1 MVLKKN
7 GLALT
12 SDIGTRSPMQKWLQ
26 KLEWLGLVILLCFP
40 GSILFGQGFDRGNL
54 IFYGMGMGGLG
65 NNSGSIQKQVFNYN
79 FPGYLTFNTVSTD
92 IVSRYL
98 SYTFYTEF
106 TEERTK
112 LSSRGGEIGI
122 EYGIFKY
129 FGIGL
134 SSTYQVISSAKF
146 RTVDSRIGTVSA
158 LSSRSV
164 SNQLDLLNVSD
175 AAQLFFQTK
184 RDFYSALTAD
194 LNLFY
199 HMNPNSSFDPYL
211 KIGAGYGS
219 ENLYGG
225 TINRVFGSLGVR
237 YHFNNR
243 FFISAELEHANA
255 YVVYYKAPSTGYR
268 NKGNYE
274 ETAAK
279 IGFGLNFSLS
289 KQDSS
294 NTEEIPKKVIESV
307 ASDVVTNSNPV
318 NQDSKL
324 ERFVFF
330 ASEIFDL
337 PSSRI
342 HLEGRA
348 RLDAIARSLENEF
361 KEYDILIIT
370 YTSPYKEDL
379 PGNFENYDLGFERA
393 QAISRVLREK
403 GVSPKRIID
412 STQGSALY
420 TVESKEKVVIELR
433 KKIK

>member
-1 MVLKKN
+1 
-7 GLALT
+7 
-12 SDIGTRSPMQKWLQ
+12 MQKW
-26 KLEWLGLVILLCFP
+26 KLKIVLLGVIIFLILP

-54 IFYGMGMGGLG
+54 IVYGMGAGGLG
-65 NNSGSIQKQVFNYN
+65 NNSGSLQKQVFNNN
-79 FPGYLTFNTVSTD
+79 FPGYLALNTVSTD
-92 IVSRYL
+92 IASRYL
-98 SYTFYTEF
+98 SYAFYTGF
-106 TEERTK
+106 TEDRAR
-112 LSSRGGEIGI
+112 LSSRGGEIGV

-134 SSTYQVISSAKF
+134 SATNQVITAANF
-146 RTVDSRIGTVSA
+146 RTLDTRLVSVAA
-158 LSSRSV
+158 LSANSV
-164 SNQLDLLNVSD
+164 SNQLTYLNNGDL
-175 AAQLFFQTK
+175 AQLFLQK
-184 RDFYSALTAD
+184 RRDVYNALSAD

-199 HMNPNSSFDPYL
+199 HMNPNSAFDPYL

-219 ENLYGG
+219 ESLYGG
-225 TINRVFGSLGVR
+225 TTNRVFGALGMR
-237 YHFNNR
+237 YHFTDR
-243 FFISAELEHANA
+243 FFVSAEVEHANT
-255 YVVYYKAPSTGYR
+255 YIVFYNIPSSGYR

-274 ETAAK
+274 ETAGK
-279 IGFGLNFSLS
+279 LGFGMSFSLG
-289 KQDSS
+289 KKEN
-294 NTEEIPKKVIESV
+294 NTMEESPKKVIDSV
-307 ASDVVTNSNPV
+307 LSDSNQISNTNIPE
-318 NQDSKL
+318 SKL

-361 KEYDILIIT
+361 KEFDILIIT

-379 PGNFENYDLGFERA
+379 PGNYENYDVGFERA
-393 QAISRVLREK
+393 QAISRVLKEK

>member
-1 MVLKKN
+1 
-7 GLALT
+7 
-12 SDIGTRSPMQKWLQ
+12 MQKWKQ
-26 KLEWLGLVILLCFP
+26 KLVFWAILIFSFYP
-40 GSILFGQGFDRGNL
+40 VTFVWGQGFDKGNL
-54 IFYGMGMGGLG
+54 IFYGMGIGGFG
-65 NNSGSIQKQVFNYN
+65 NNSGSIQKGVFNYN
-79 FPGYLTFNTVSTD
+79 FPGYLALNTVSTD
-92 IVSRYL
+92 ITSRYL
-98 SYTFYTEF
+98 SYTFYTGF
-106 TEERTK
+106 TEDRTR
-112 LSSRGGEIGI
+112 LSSKGGELGV

-134 SSTYQVISSAKF
+134 SATNQVISSANF
-146 RTVDSRIGTVSA
+146 RTVDSRVVTGSA
-158 LSSRSV
+158 LFSGSV
-164 SNQLDLLNVSD
+164 SNQLDLLNAGD
-175 AAQLFFQTK
+175 LAQLILQKK
-184 RDFYSALTAD
+184 RDFYNALTAD
-194 LNLFY
+194 VNLFF
-199 HMNPNSSFDPYL
+199 HMNPNSAFDPYV

-225 TINRVFGSLGVR
+225 TVNRVFGGLGVR
-237 YHFNNR
+237 YHITDR
-243 FFISAELEHANA
+243 FFLSTEVEHANT
-255 YVVYYKAPSTGYR
+255 YIVNYKAPNSGYS

-274 ETAAK
+274 ETAGK
-279 IGFGLNFSLS
+279 FGFGINFSLS
-289 KQDSS
+289 KKDTYPQEETPKRVIDS
-294 NTEEIPKKVIESV
+294 IPNDDQLKT
-307 ASDVVTNSNPV
+307 ASIPNE
-318 NQDSKL
+318 SKL

-403 GVSPKRIID
+403 GVSPRRIID
-412 STQGSALY
+412 STQGSAMY

-433 KKIK
+433 KKVK